1 MKIKGLINKK
11 ILEKDQ
17 AACKYILNQIVKD
30 KENEN
35 LQKAWRS
42 INREKLRM
50 KLLERHENVIQR
62 EVSSGM
68 KNIYASI
75 SDLNVNSKLQER
87 KNFLT
92 IQSQEGLNTL
102 VINQNSSRWNN

>member
-1 MKIKGLINKK
+1 
-11 ILEKDQ
+11 
-17 AACKYILNQIVKD
+17 
-30 KENEN
+30 
-35 LQKAWRS
+35 
-42 INREKLRM
+42 M

>member
-35 LQKAWRS
+35 L
-42 INREKLRM
+42 
-50 KLLERHENVIQR
+50 
-62 EVSSGM
+62 
-68 KNIYASI
+68 
-75 SDLNVNSKLQER
+75 
-87 KNFLT
+87 
-92 IQSQEGLNTL
+92 
-102 VINQNSSRWNN
+102 